1 MKPQKALH
9 LHEDLDKKTPKSTG
23 KFYYMFEKYDG
34 WYGYY
39 DFCVDNVIKSRA
51 CREIPSLTEFSKSIT
66 PIDIKGRLIFE
77 ILLRDVKEF
86 SILNGILNRKAQA
99 PNVYLKVH
107 DFVPHYDPELRFI
120 DRYQLAEMVVEKL
133 GHPDIEMAPHYGSSC
148 QESTWRNLANS
159 IWSRGGEGI
168 ILKKCDAGYS
178 AGKRNADLLKIKEE
192 LTLDLYVEGLVEGEG
207 KYKGTTGALLVSG
220 KDGLIHTVSGMTD
233 EQRDTWWDSPILI
246 KHHVVEVKAMK
257 KLPCGSLREP
267 RFKAVRYDKGLEDI
281 D

>member
-9 LHEDLDKKTPKSTG
+9 LHEDLDKKTPKSIG
-23 KFYYMFEKYDG
+23 KYYYMFEKYDG

-39 DFCVDNVIKSRA
+39 DFWADNVIRSRA
-51 CREIPSLTEFSKSIT
+51 CREIPSLTDFSKSIKQ
-66 PIDIKGRLIFE
+66 IEIKGRLIFE

-107 DFVPHYDPELRFI
+107 DFVPHHDPELRFK
-120 DRYQLAEMVVEKL
+120 DRYQLAEMVVEQL

-148 QESTWRNLANS
+148 QESTWRNLVNS

-178 AGKRNADLLKIKEE
+178 SGKRNADLLKIKEE

-207 KYKGTTGALLVSG
+207 KYKGTTGALLVRG
-220 KDGLIHTVSGMTD
+220 KDGLIHTISGMTD
-233 EQRDTWWDSPILI
+233 EQRDAWWDNPALI
-246 KHHVVEVKAMK
+246 KHHVVEVKVMK

-267 RFKAVRYDKGLEDI
+267 RFKAVRYDKGVEDI